1 MSTTL
6 KSFFHKSIARNFTT
20 HQIIHFIYIAVFLFA
35 ILHFLIAQLI
45 RVTPTHSIILGALVF
60 LIYFGTAFSKKG
72 IGVFKE
78 TLYKTYYSFGLF
90 LFKSKIKQASKT
102 SYSILTFRKAQ
113 KYAFFSAA
121 KPDLAS
127 TDFYFDFYL
136 LNKKHTIKEL
146 IISVK
151 NEDHKTMIT
160 DFLDNNTNLTK
171 EIYSPDFS

>member
-1 MSTTL
+1 MKNL
-6 KSFFHKSIARNFTT
+6 IHKSIAHNFTT
-20 HQIIHFIYIAVFLFA
+20 HQIIHFIYITFFLFA
-35 ILHFLIAQLI
+35 ILQFLVSQLTTI
-45 RVTPTHSIILGALVF
+45 TLTHSIVLGILVV
-60 LIYFGTAFSKKG
+60 LIYFGVAFSKKG
-72 IGVFKE
+72 IGVFE
-78 TLYKTYYSFGLF
+78 GSLYKTYYSFGLL

-113 KYAFFSAA
+113 KFAFFSAA

-146 IISVK
+146 MISVK
-151 NEDHKTMIT
+151 KESHKTGII
-160 DFLDNNTNLTK
+160 DFLDENTNLAK